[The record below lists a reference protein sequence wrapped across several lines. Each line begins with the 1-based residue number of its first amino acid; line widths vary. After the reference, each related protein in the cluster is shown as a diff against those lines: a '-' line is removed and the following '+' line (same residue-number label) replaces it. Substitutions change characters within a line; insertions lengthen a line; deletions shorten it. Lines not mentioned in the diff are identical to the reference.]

1 LDEETPAELDL
12 HQLEIDLYDAW
23 EAIRHGNYLTGS
35 LKVGESYLAVCKFN
49 QSLDDRHLPA
59 TTDRGPRALVTKF
72 LYAVRNRINRLPGGK
87 TWRCW
92 QQGYSCEWV
101 YPYGWVPEAGCP
113 EHD

>member
-1 LDEETPAELDL
+1 MEERIPELDL
-12 HQLEIDLYDAW
+12 DQLDADLYRAWQQLEK
-23 EAIRHGNYLTGS
+23 RNYGAAETLVAKS
-35 LKVGESYLAVCKFN
+35 WRQVRMFRL
-49 QSLDDRHLPA
+49 SLDDRHLPA
-59 TTDRGPRALVTKF
+59 TTDRDPRALATKV

-92 QQGYSCEWV
+92 RRGYSCEWV